1 MLSRP
6 DQVGQLLLCQ
16 PKEFSSPPYLP
27 YNERSPCGPLPWY
40 HLFPLASILKTVGL
54 SGRYRI
60 TFSRPICYCL
70 VMGRQNFYTI
80 TEAAR
85 KLKITRAAVYE
96 AIHKGRLEAEEGKIV
111 QVKVARG
118 LRIPAKSL
126 SAYRVSLL
134 HQWVGKKTS

>member
-1 MLSRP
+1 
-6 DQVGQLLLCQ
+6 
-16 PKEFSSPPYLP
+16 
-27 YNERSPCGPLPWY
+27 
-40 HLFPLASILKTVGL
+40 
-54 SGRYRI
+54 
-60 TFSRPICYCL
+60 
-70 VMGRQNFYTI
+70 MGRQNFYTI

-118 LRIPAKSL
+118 LRIPAESL